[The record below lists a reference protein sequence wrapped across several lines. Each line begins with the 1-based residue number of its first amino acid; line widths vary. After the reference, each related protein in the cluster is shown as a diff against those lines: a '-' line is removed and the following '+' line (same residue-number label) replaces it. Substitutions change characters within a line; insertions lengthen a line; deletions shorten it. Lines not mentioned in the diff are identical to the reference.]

1 MAGRPPIFDTSEQMQ
16 EAADKYF
23 TECEEKGIRPGIAK
37 LCYRLGF
44 DSRQSFY
51 DYEKVDEFSYT
62 IKRLRLWIE
71 SGYEEAL
78 SCNAPT
84 GAIFALKNMGWKD
97 KSEVENSGSLTI
109 NWNEI
114 LTDEVEYKAE

>member
-1 MAGRPPIFDTSEQMQ
+1 MAGHPPIYDSPEKLQ
-16 EAADKYF
+16 EAAELYIA
-23 TECEEKGIRPGIAK
+23 ECEEKSIRPTITK

-51 DYEKVDEFSYT
+51 DYEKREQFSYI
-62 IKRLRLWIE
+62 IKRLRLFIE

-78 SCNAPT
+78 SQNSPT

-97 KSEVENSGSLTI
+97 KQEVENSGSLSITSI
-109 NWNEI
+109 KIVDVDGTEI
-114 LTDEVEYKAE
+114 